1 MTQEE
6 YLIGEL
12 AEKAHVT
19 VRTIRYYLDE
29 GLLPAPAY
37 RSKYALF
44 SQEHLERLELIRR
57 LKELHLP
64 LEEIKQILA
73 AADDQEIDRLLNAQA
88 RPSQPAA
95 APMMVREQAPGKAAL
110 EYIDRLRA
118 GRSAV
123 QKREDEVLYPPKVE
137 PPEPRKTPEA
147 KGEFWERIR
156 LAEGV
161 ELNVRVTEDP
171 DLRAKIEELVRV
183 SKGLFKDFSLRSK

>member
-44 SQEHLERLELIRR
+44 TQEHLERLELIRR

-73 AADDQEIDRLLNAQA
+73 GADDQEIDRLLNAQT
-88 RPSQPAA
+88 RQSQPPAA
-95 APMMVREQAPGKAAL
+95 QMTIREQAPGKAAL
-110 EYIDRLRA
+110 EYIDRLRS

-123 QKREDEVLYPPKVE
+123 QKREDDVLYPPTVE
-137 PPEPRKTPEA
+137 PAAPRKGAAQE
-147 KGEFWERIR
+147 GETWERIR

-171 DLRAKIEELVRV
+171 AVRAKIEELVRV
-183 SKGLFKDFSLRSK
+183 SKGLFKDFSLRSQ